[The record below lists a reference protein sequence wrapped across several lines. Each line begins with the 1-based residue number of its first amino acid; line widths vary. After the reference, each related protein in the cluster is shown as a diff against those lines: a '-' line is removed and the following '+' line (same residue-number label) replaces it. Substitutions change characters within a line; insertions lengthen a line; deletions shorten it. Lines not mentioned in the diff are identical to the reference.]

1 MLWRQ
6 KAVEHMFHYSG
17 TGFHVVPKFH
27 LFQHM
32 PLHITR
38 AGVPRT
44 YWVYSDETKNRQV
57 KGLWTKVSKGWS
69 MHEQIFLRLMWLE
82 ALENLWRTC
91 GLMLKGCPFSF
102 EGPFE
107 GALSFFEGICLRTL
121 TLFEGLFEGT
131 LILFR
136 RLFLRTPILLRGHFC
151 LRTPILVWR
160 LFFVQGFFK
169 RPLTLLP

>member
-1 MLWRQ
+1 MGCGSSMPLQHALNCVPYFLSGSRCLNLICFSAMLLLIFAEPPKPCQQDDSDKPVLVDHPFRSIASIIESCIAKELMLWRQ

-82 ALENLWRTC
+82 ALENL
-91 GLMLKGCPFSF
+91 
-102 EGPFE
+102 
-107 GALSFFEGICLRTL
+107 
-121 TLFEGLFEGT
+121 
-131 LILFR
+131 
-136 RLFLRTPILLRGHFC
+136 
-151 LRTPILVWR
+151 
-160 LFFVQGFFK
+160 
-169 RPLTLLP
+169 